1 MASSLL
7 AIEPEPRPVHL
18 QAQPTSD
25 IGKLFS
31 NGRFGKQISRQ
42 DGYIRIEL
50 LAQAP
55 AQSAALQ
62 LEIE

>member
-31 NGRFGKQISRQ
+31 NAGFGKANLS
-42 DGYIRIEL
+42 EE
-50 LAQAP
+50 
-55 AQSAALQ
+55 Q
-62 LEIE
+62 LCMG